1 MHEVIIKM
9 LWNTKKCKF
18 SLQYTKYKVDNKTH
32 KTWAKK
38 FRFVTGT

>member
-18 SLQYTKYKVDNKTH
+18 SLQYTKVDNKTH